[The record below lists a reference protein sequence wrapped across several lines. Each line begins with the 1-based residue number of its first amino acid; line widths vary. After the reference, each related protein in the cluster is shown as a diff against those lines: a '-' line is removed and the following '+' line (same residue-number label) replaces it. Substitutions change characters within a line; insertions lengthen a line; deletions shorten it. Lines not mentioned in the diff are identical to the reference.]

1 MEISIDVLIFYL
13 VSLVVVGS
21 ACIVAF
27 SRNIVHSAFSL
38 LGTFGG
44 VAGLYVFLGADFV
57 AAVQVLIYVGG
68 ILVLILF
75 AVMLTHRIS
84 DIDITNRTVG
94 RIPGLV
100 AVAVF
105 LGILVYAIGETD
117 WARVKEVAFA
127 PTTAVIGNLFL
138 GDYLLPFQIAAVVL
152 LVALIGAITLS
163 RKEIKE

>member
-21 ACIVAF
+21 ACVVAF

-84 DIDITNRTVG
+84 DVDITNRTVG
-94 RIPGLV
+94 RIPGLA

-105 LGILVYAIGETD
+105 LGILVYAIGRTD
-117 WARVKEVAFA
+117 WVKVGEVAFA

>member
-84 DIDITNRTVG
+84 DIDITNRTAG
-94 RIPGLV
+94 RIPALV
-100 AVAVF
+100 VVAVF
-105 LGILVYAIGETD
+105 LGVLVYAIGETD
-117 WARVKEVAFA
+117 WVRVEEVAFA
-127 PTTAVIGNLFL
+127 PTTASIGNLFL

>member
-94 RIPGLV
+94 RIPALV
-100 AVAVF
+100 ATVVF